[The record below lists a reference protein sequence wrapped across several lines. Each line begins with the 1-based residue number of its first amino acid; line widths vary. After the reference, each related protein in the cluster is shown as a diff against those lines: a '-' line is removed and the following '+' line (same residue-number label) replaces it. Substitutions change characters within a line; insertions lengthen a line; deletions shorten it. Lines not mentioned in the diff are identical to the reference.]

1 MENIEEFVAKLAEDK
16 GLGGED
22 PEVLAQIKKD
32 LMDRV
37 ENSINAMVVS
47 ELPPEKLVDFEK
59 LLDSGSE
66 GEIQGFVKECVPD
79 IDEKVAAEL
88 LNFKNIY
95 LG

>member
-1 MENIEEFVAKLAEDK
+1 MKNIEEFVAKVVEDK

-22 PEVLAQIKKD
+22 PEILAQIKKD

-37 ENSINAMVVS
+37 ENRINAMIVS
-47 ELPPEKLVDFEK
+47 ELPPEKLADFEK
-59 LLDSGSE
+59 LLDSGS
-66 GEIQGFVKECVPD
+66 GEDIQGFVKESVPD